1 MAIIWAKDYL
11 FKYSPWEESV
21 RVPLI
26 IAGPDIAE
34 GAISRTPVSLVDLY
48 PTCIDFAAMQAPHN
62 LDGHSLRGLLK
73 DPQTGTWDGP
83 DFSLSACASKV
94 KVEKNQPANSV
105 DQHFSVRT
113 ERYRYIH
120 CRNGEEELYDHLQ
133 DPNEWKNQA
142 NNPEYQPVIRAMRVR
157 LRSATD
163 IGS

>member
-1 MAIIWAKDYL
+1 MILLRSKR
-11 FKYSPWEESV
+11 P
-21 RVPLI
+21 
-26 IAGPDIAE
+26 
-34 GAISRTPVSLVDLY
+34 
-48 PTCIDFAAMQAPHN
+48 ID

-94 KVEKNQPANSV
+94 KVEKNEPANAV
-105 DQHFSVRT
+105 DQHFSIRT

-142 NNPEYQPVIRAMRVR
+142 NNPEYQSVIRAMRVVYEP
-157 LRSATD
+157 LRILAVNLAANKQAILD
-163 IGS
+163 KND